1 MIMLSVL
8 YCRRKEL
15 APHGIV
21 VFLIKAFSAAAVMAL
36 VCYVLDGFVP
46 GEGGKARQLAIFCA
60 KGITA
65 VIVYFVAAILMKMQ
79 EANFWIK
86 KVKGRLG
93 RGAKKSAS

>member
-8 YCRRKEL
+8 YCKRKEL

-21 VFLIKAFSAAAVMAL
+21 VFLIKSFIAAAVMAL
-36 VCYVLDGFVP
+36 VCFVSDRLLP
-46 GEGGKARQLAIFCA
+46 GHGRKIQQLMIFGV

-65 VIVYFVAAILMKMQ
+65 VIIYFLIAILLRME

-86 KVKGRLG
+86 KIKGRVG
-93 RGAKKSAS
+93 RGTKK